1 MSKKFLGI
9 ASLTVFIVT
18 FNLGYVFH
26 DLLLGK
32 WFHQQEAEI
41 AREHF
46 IIPLL
51 AVAFMVYAILISYLF
66 PIYRKYYAN
75 SNVMWIG
82 IRFGLIMGV
91 LWDALQGGIIEVATF
106 KIPFIVFAVDT
117 SYHVFVEGAIAG
129 LLLAFIYKKVEP
141 VTA

>member
-1 MSKKFLGI
+1 MSKNFLGI

-18 FNLGYVFH
+18 FKLGYVFH
-26 DLLLGK
+26 DLLLGE

-51 AVAFMVYAILISYLF
+51 AVAFMVYAILLAYLF

-75 SNVMWIG
+75 S
-82 IRFGLIMGV
+82 
-91 LWDALQGGIIEVATF
+91 
-106 KIPFIVFAVDT
+106 K
-117 SYHVFVEGAIAG
+117 S
-129 LLLAFIYKKVEP
+129 
-141 VTA
+141 